1 MLQHRCCCAHEVVA
15 AGDVEVEA
23 LALEPIHP
31 GARWVD
37 AVADIGGLDGGTT
50 VQVEH
55 KQGLGAVSLGMAA
68 SVVAVGVVLA
78 RLEQPGLGFFQ
89 KFGKEEGAR
98 DV

>member
-1 MLQHRCCCAHEVVA
+1 MVA

-37 AVADIGGLDGGTT
+37 AADIGGLDGGTT